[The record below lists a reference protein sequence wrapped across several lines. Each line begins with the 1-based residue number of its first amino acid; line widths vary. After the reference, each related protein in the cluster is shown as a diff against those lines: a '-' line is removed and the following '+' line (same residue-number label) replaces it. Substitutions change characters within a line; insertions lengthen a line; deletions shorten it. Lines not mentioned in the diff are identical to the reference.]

1 MLSGVPQGSILGPI
15 LFNIFINDLLLWIEN
30 AELHN
35 FADDNTISCTENSLE
50 ELTKSLTTESEKA
63 VKWFKENMMIVNP
76 DKFQAIIIDRKNQCN
91 NPTTININGI
101 EINSENSVKLLGLE
115 IDSKLNFDKHITQL
129 CKKSA
134 CQLNAL
140 CRLNPL
146 LNIDQ
151 RNVLVNSFIYANFNY
166 CPLVWHFCS
175 KASMKKIEKIQYR
188 ALQFLYND
196 YESEYSVLLQKSD
209 KCSMEVRRLRTMALE
224 IFKSLNNLNPLFMKD
239 LFSKRQNTNR
249 RKNDLIIPTRNSVI
263 FGDNSLRCLGPHI
276 WNSLPENVKDIS
288 TFEKFKESINKWY
301 GPNCKCS
308 LCYYN
313 N

>member
-1 MLSGVPQGSILGPI
+1 MNGESKRKVMLI
-15 LFNIFINDLLLWIEN
+15 LFFILIFVMADIRKIGVKKGGAKHFRKKIGGLPKMGG
-30 AELHN
+30 AER
-35 FADDNTISCTENSLE
+35 F
-50 ELTKSLTTESEKA
+50 
-63 VKWFKENMMIVNP
+63 
-76 DKFQAIIIDRKNQCN
+76 
-91 NPTTININGI
+91 
-101 EINSENSVKLLGLE
+101 
-115 IDSKLNFDKHITQL
+115 LNFWGGLPRKGGFIFKGGLRVWRTL
-129 CKKSA
+129 C
-134 CQLNAL
+134 
-140 CRLNPL
+140 
-146 LNIDQ
+146 
-151 RNVLVNSFIYANFNY
+151 
-166 CPLVWHFCS
+166 LVWHFCS
-175 KASMKKIEKIQYR
+175 KVSMKKIEKIQYR